1 MTQATTYSRE
11 QLIDA
16 LVAEYEW
23 YTHDDYDEAFDN
35 DADKYRA
42 HLEPMTHEQLIYETN
57 TDDDDSTSS
66 LEDFMTSWS

>member
-1 MTQATTYSRE
+1 MTEARTYSSE

-16 LVAEYEW
+16 LVSEYEW

-42 HLEPMTHEQLIYETN
+42 HLQPMTHEQLVEETS
-57 TDDDDSTSS
+57 TDDDDSTYT
-66 LEDFMTSWS
+66 LEEFMLNYG